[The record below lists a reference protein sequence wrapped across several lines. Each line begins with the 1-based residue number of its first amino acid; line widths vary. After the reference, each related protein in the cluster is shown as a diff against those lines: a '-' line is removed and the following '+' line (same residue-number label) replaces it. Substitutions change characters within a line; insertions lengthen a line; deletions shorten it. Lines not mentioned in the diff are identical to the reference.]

1 MLEELTFDCP
11 EFEEA
16 LRELRNAERCEPCDE
31 STCEYGPLCRHIRGE
46 YDG

>member
-31 STCEYGPLCRHIRGE
+31 ASCEYAPMCRLVRGD
-46 YDG
+46 YDE